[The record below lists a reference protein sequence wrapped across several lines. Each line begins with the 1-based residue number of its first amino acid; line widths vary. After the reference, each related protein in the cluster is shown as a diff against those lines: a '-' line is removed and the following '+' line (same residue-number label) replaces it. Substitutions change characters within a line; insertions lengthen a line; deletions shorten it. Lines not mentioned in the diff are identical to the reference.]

1 MGPRHQ
7 HRLDRRP
14 DGTGPAHRAHHCLQH
29 HERRPG
35 ELHPRPRRRVGAA
48 RHHRQRHLPG
58 LLPLENDPG
67 DARHH
72 RRADPRLDADQAPGK
87 RRGPERA
94 GGAARLRGLAPY
106 HRAGDRR
113 RRRSE
118 RDMSS
123 DAKLAFTRDY
133 QKRIPF
139 VSHLKI
145 LTETL
150 GEGTAR
156 LSLPIEPH
164 LTNSIGTVHGGVI
177 MSLLDVALCT
187 AARTLH
193 PDSLGVITIDMST
206 SFIGGGSGARLLAE
220 ARVLKNGR
228 SMIFV
233 DGEAKNEDGS
243 LGAKAIGTERGRLK
257 DREPRGGLSWGIS
270 SRKDNQWRP
279 ATAGRGS
286 PAAGG

>member
-1 MGPRHQ
+1 M
-7 HRLDRRP
+7 
-14 DGTGPAHRAHHCLQH
+14 T
-29 HERRPG
+29 
-35 ELHPRPRRRVGAA
+35 
-48 RHHRQRHLPG
+48 
-58 LLPLENDPG
+58 
-67 DARHH
+67 
-72 RRADPRLDADQAPGK
+72 
-87 RRGPERA
+87 
-94 GGAARLRGLAPY
+94 
-106 HRAGDRR
+106 
-113 RRRSE
+113 
-118 RDMSS
+118 S

-150 GEGTAR
+150 GEGSAR

-206 SFIGGGSGARLLAE
+206 SFIGGGGGARLLAE
-220 ARVLKNGR
+220 ARVLKDGR

-233 DGEAKNEDGS
+233 EGEAKNEDGS
-243 LGAKAIGTERGRLK
+243 LVAKAMATVRVRLK
-257 DREPRGGLSWGIS
+257 E
-270 SRKDNQWRP
+270 K
-279 ATAGRGS
+279 
-286 PAAGG
+286 

>member
-1 MGPRHQ
+1 M
-7 HRLDRRP
+7 
-14 DGTGPAHRAHHCLQH
+14 T
-29 HERRPG
+29 
-35 ELHPRPRRRVGAA
+35 
-48 RHHRQRHLPG
+48 
-58 LLPLENDPG
+58 G
-67 DARHH
+67 DAR
-72 RRADPRLDADQAPGK
+72 
-87 RRGPERA
+87 
-94 GGAARLRGLAPY
+94 
-106 HRAGDRR
+106 
-113 RRRSE
+113 
-118 RDMSS
+118 
-123 DAKLAFTRDY
+123 LAFTRDY

-243 LGAKAIGTERGRLK
+243 LVAKAIATVRVRLK
-257 DREPRGGLSWGIS
+257 DR
-270 SRKDNQWRP
+270 
-279 ATAGRGS
+279 
-286 PAAGG
+286 